1 MSRRGVIK
9 NKNALHIDFFLKI
22 VYFIL
27 MAKEINIPNALSTM
41 RILTIPVISL
51 LILHSN
57 SRNYPILIAVFFFS
71 ILLDFFDG
79 YLARKLDQET
89 ELGKILDPIADK
101 LMVFF
106 IILALIIKSD
116 FPLWLGITIILRD
129 FLILLASLIITKK
142 GKKIWPSILIGKI
155 TFAALGVLVLAFIV
169 DLSPTLQIPL
179 VKRYV
184 IVLNVGF
191 LGWSWIEYYTIYKK
205 GKNAEHI

>member
-1 MSRRGVIK
+1 MSRRVVIK

-57 SRNYPILIAVFFFS
+57 ARNYPILIAVFFFS

-106 IILALIIKSD
+106 IILALMIKSD
-116 FPLWLGITIILRD
+116 FPLWLGIVIILRD
-129 FLILLASLIITKK
+129 FLILLAGLILSKK
-142 GKKIWPSILIGKI
+142 EKKIRPSILIGKI
-155 TFAALGVLVLAFIV
+155 TFAALGVLVMAFIV

-179 VKRYV
+179 VKRYI

-191 LGWSWIEYYTIYKK
+191 LGWSWIEYYALYKK
-205 GKNAEHI
+205 EKNAEQT